1 MIKFFRKIRQKLLSE
16 NKFSKYLL
24 YATGEIILV
33 VIGILIALQINNW
46 NENRKNQNTINE
58 YYRQLLED
66 LKKDISFSK
75 ITIEE
80 FKNNQLAFQKYYEI
94 YDKDNL
100 ELEEVY
106 ASINSLIVA
115 TKPLSFNS
123 STIETLQNSGDIKL
137 IPTTIRNKLIDLR
150 RNQLNTI
157 KRAEGL
163 ENGKYNI
170 IQRTSLMTGSDEFQK
185 ILEQHPNLKK
195 QLGKDLKLKEIIL
208 SIEGGHNWKN
218 IMEKEIMARLVQME
232 NDIKE
237 ITNLI
242 KVEIN
247 K

>member
-1 MIKFFRKIRQKLLSE
+1 MIKFFRRIRQKLLSE
-16 NKFSKYLL
+16 NKFSKYLI
-24 YATGEIILV
+24 YAIGEIVLV
-33 VIGILIALQINNW
+33 MIGILLALQVNNW
-46 NENRKNQNTINE
+46 NENRKTQNTINE
-58 YYRQLLED
+58 YYGQLLED
-66 LKKDISFSK
+66 LKKDSSFSK

-80 FKNNQLAFQKYYEI
+80 FKNNQQAFQKYYEL
-94 YDKDNL
+94 YNKDNL

-170 IQRTSLMTGSDEFQK
+170 IQRTSLMTGSDDLQK
-185 ILEQHPNLKK
+185 KLERHPELKK
-195 QLGKDLKLKEIIL
+195 RLGKDLKLEELIL

-218 IMEKEIMARLVQME
+218 IMEKEIIARLQQME
-232 NDIKE
+232 IDINE

-242 KVEIN
+242 KEEI
-247 K
+247 KE